1 MILQPRLAFVPKN
14 LSHSFCPKP
23 IKIPNLPDNEK
34 LCPVITM
41 KTFLRKCNDLARSE
55 NANRPDFIWMNN
67 NFNLLSTMKIR
78 KLFQKVIYSADPNAF
93 IRTTNVHSIRAVA
106 ASTLELKG
114 LNLLEISSS
123 MNWKSSSTFVNFY
136 SRPTLNN
143 IISAVVTGQRFWNK
157 AKTSLHNNFQ
167 VRTFF
172 CASRLIVDILIT
184 TYKLGV
190 IGVKMVN

>member
-1 MILQPRLAFVPKN
+1 MKN
-14 LSHSFCPKP
+14 
-23 IKIPNLPDNEK
+23 
-34 LCPVITM
+34 
-41 KTFLRKCNDLARSE
+41 FLRRWNELARSE
-55 NANRPDFIWMNN
+55 HANRPDYIWMSNK
-67 NFNLLSTMKIR
+67 FDLLSTRKIR
-78 KLFQKVIYSADPNAF
+78 GLFQKLIYSADPNAF

-114 LNLLEISSS
+114 LNLLEFSSA
-123 MNWKSSSTFVNFY
+123 MNWKSSSTFENFY

-143 IISAVVTGQRFWNK
+143 VISAVVAGQRFWNK
-157 AKTSLHNNFQ
+157 AKTSPHNNLQ